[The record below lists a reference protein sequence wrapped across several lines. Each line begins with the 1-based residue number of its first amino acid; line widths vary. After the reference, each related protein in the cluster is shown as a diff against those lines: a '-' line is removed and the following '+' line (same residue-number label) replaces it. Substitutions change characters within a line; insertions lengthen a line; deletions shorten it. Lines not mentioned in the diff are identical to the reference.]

1 MDYVYLAILFILSGF
16 FMKLSDELL
25 TVNETCKLLK
35 ISRPTLLKLMR
46 KGSIKGFKIGKR
58 VWRIRRSEVEEY
70 IEKYDES
77 VNEH

>member
-1 MDYVYLAILFILSGF
+1 MN
-16 FMKLSDELL
+16 LSDELL

-77 VNEH
+77 VNEHN

>member
-1 MDYVYLAILFILSGF
+1 
-16 FMKLSDELL
+16 
-25 TVNETCKLLK
+25 
-35 ISRPTLLKLMR
+35 MR

>member
-1 MDYVYLAILFILSGF
+1 MD
-16 FMKLSDELL
+16 LSDELL

-46 KGSIKGFKIGKR
+46 KESIKGFKIGKR

>member
-1 MDYVYLAILFILSGF
+1 MN
-16 FMKLSDELL
+16 LSDELL
-25 TVNETCKLLK
+25 TINETCKLLK

>member
-1 MDYVYLAILFILSGF
+1 MN
-16 FMKLSDELL
+16 LSDELL

>member
-1 MDYVYLAILFILSGF
+1 MN
-16 FMKLSDELL
+16 LSDELL
-25 TVNETCKLLK
+25 TVSETCKLLR

-58 VWRIRRSEVEEY
+58 VWRIRRSDVKEY

-77 VNEH
+77 ENKNN

>member
-1 MDYVYLAILFILSGF
+1 MN
-16 FMKLSDELL
+16 LSDELL

-77 VNEH
+77 VNEN